1 MVFGWLTERRR
12 ARLLE
17 QPVISPHRRAG
28 FFETGTRPIDE
39 VGQAILGEAHLRGPV
54 ILSWDD
60 VLAGGKGKGKR
71 NVVFHEFAHK
81 IDMVDGTIDGTPPLE
96 GAALGRWAH
105 VCSKHFLALRDKVE
119 DGKRTFLDEY
129 GATNEA
135 EFFAVATEAYFMQPE
150 KLREVHPDLYQVLFD
165 FYRVDVT
172 RPPR

>member
-28 FFETGTRPIDE
+28 FFERGTRPIDE